1 MVAGVRTAGSWAR
14 SVEAGAL
21 RAATAIATRG
31 GRSRI
36 NKDLVVHALCI
47 GVVSECIMKAR
58 AVDDSTSPPMT
69 LRLSDLEI
77 QRALASLP
85 GWSRRGT
92 VLTKTF
98 AWPTFARGIE
108 FVDRV
113 AKAADAANHHP
124 DIDIRYSKVTCTLS
138 THDAGGIT
146 EKDLELAAEIERLAE
161 A

>member
-1 MVAGVRTAGSWAR
+1 
-14 SVEAGAL
+14 
-21 RAATAIATRG
+21 
-31 GRSRI
+31 
-36 NKDLVVHALCI
+36 
-47 GVVSECIMKAR
+47 MKVR

-69 LRLSDLEI
+69 PRLSDLEI
-77 QRALASLP
+77 QRSLGSLP

-113 AKAADAANHHP
+113 AKAADAADHHP
-124 DIDIRYSKVTCTLS
+124 DIDIRYTKVTCTLS

-146 EKDLELAAEIERLAE
+146 EKDLDLAGEIERLAE

>member
-1 MVAGVRTAGSWAR
+1 
-14 SVEAGAL
+14 
-21 RAATAIATRG
+21 
-31 GRSRI
+31 
-36 NKDLVVHALCI
+36 
-47 GVVSECIMKAR
+47 
-58 AVDDSTSPPMT
+58 MT
-69 LRLSDLEI
+69 PRLSDLEI
-77 QRALASLP
+77 QRSLGSLP

-113 AKAADAANHHP
+113 AKAADAADHHP
-124 DIDIRYSKVTCTLS
+124 DIDIRYTKVTCTLS

-146 EKDLELAAEIERLAE
+146 EKDLDLAGEIERLAE

>member
-1 MVAGVRTAGSWAR
+1 
-14 SVEAGAL
+14 
-21 RAATAIATRG
+21 
-31 GRSRI
+31 
-36 NKDLVVHALCI
+36 
-47 GVVSECIMKAR
+47 MKPR

-69 LRLSDLEI
+69 ARLSDLEI
-77 QRALASLP
+77 QRALGSLS

-92 VLTKTF
+92 VLTKTY

-108 FVDRV
+108 FVNQV
-113 AKAADAANHHP
+113 ARAADAANHHP